1 MRPKIKIADFDYS
14 LPQERI
20 AKFPLENR
28 SASKLLVYDFGRL
41 FSGENRLENKI
52 NNINSNIINCSNN
65 NKILDNYFYDLP
77 KFLPKSSLLIFNQT
91 KVVPARLYFKKATGA
106 IIEILCLA
114 PSLPKEYVLSFAS
127 KGSCSWNVIVRNV
140 KKWKGGEIFLATDNV
155 GKELNLRALLT
166 GRPTIQEEDSFIYT
180 VKFTWD
186 GDYTFSEVLDI
197 CGSVPIP
204 PYLNRES
211 EEVDKSRYQTVYAK
225 YEGSVAAPTAGL
237 HFTDELI
244 ASIQS
249 SGVEIGKVC
258 LHVGAGTFKP
268 VTTEYIAEHPM
279 HCEPFS
285 ITKELLNSILKRN
298 GHSPIISVG
307 TTSCRTLESLYY
319 IGVHCIEDGEE
330 PQLNVNQWEPYDREY
345 QYTTNEA
352 LEAILAYM
360 ERKNLSTLYASTSI
374 IIVPS
379 FKFRLVELLITNFH
393 QPHSTLLLL
402 IAAFVGEGWRNIYN
416 HALDNG
422 YRFLSYGDSSL
433 LFRGN
438 I

>member
-41 FSGENRLENKI
+41 FSGENRLEYNI
-52 NNINSNIINCSNN
+52 NNINSNIINCFNN

-298 GHSPIISVG
+298 GRSPIISVG

-402 IAAFVGEGWRNIYN
+402 IAAFVGEGWRDIYN